1 MKVSKVQTTKI
12 DLGERSCYVYIGAGV
27 LSKFGKIA
35 AEHKIPHRL
44 AIITDKNVAKL
55 HLDDFIR
62 QI

>member
-12 DLGERSCYVYIGAGV
+12 DLGERSCSVYIGAGV

-35 AEHKIPHRL
+35 AEYKIPHRL
-44 AIITDKNVAKL
+44 AIITDTNVAKL